1 MTRAQLVNRARD
13 YLGVPWRHL
22 GRSRAGVDCIGL
34 VLLAARDAGL
44 DLPDPAPYQREPQGA
59 RLLAGVLA
67 HGRRVGVAEPGDV
80 LVLRMGVYA
89 GHVGIATTHRG
100 YGVPGIL
107 HAFALRRHV
116 VEQPMDAEMTAA
128 LVAVVRVAEE

>member
-1 MTRAQLVNRARD
+1 MRRSELVAAGRN

-22 GRSRAGVDCIGL
+22 GRTSAGLDCIGL

-44 DLPDPAPYQREPQGA
+44 ELPDPPSYERHPQGG
-59 RLLAGVLA
+59 RLMSGVLA
-67 HGRRVGVAEPGDV
+67 HGRRVVQAEPGDV

-89 GHVGIATTHRG
+89 GHLGIATSHRA

-107 HAFALRRHV
+107 HAYAARRHV

-128 LVAVVRVAEE
+128 LVAIVRVAEE